1 MANDVQRDAGPT
13 FQAEN
18 EVDLLLGGAHPNPT
32 REGCPPREALIALTR
47 RQVPVGDAVGEHVSQ
62 CSPCYREM
70 RAIQQAEGIRPAEE
84 RRASRFWWPA
94 AAAAVLVLAAG
105 LVAWLVYGNRQPAP
119 APAPE
124 QIVADAEPVEVTF
137 DLRNYG
143 VTRSDTPGEDL
154 PPLVL
159 PRAKV
164 KLTLL
169 LPVGSEAGEYEV
181 RVVGGDGRVLAS
193 AGGRGETLGIVTRL
207 AVSFEL
213 QLVSPGV
220 HRLWVRRSGE
230 GWYGV
235 DVVIR
240 EVAAATGTGRP
251 G

>member
-32 REGCPPREALIALTR
+32 REGCPPREALVSLAR
-47 RQVPVGDAVGEHVSQ
+47 RQVPVGDPVGEHVSQ

-70 RAIQQAEGIRPAEE
+70 RAVQQAEGIRPAHE
-84 RRASRFWWPA
+84 RRASRSWWPA

-105 LVAWLVYGNRQPAP
+105 LVAWLVYGDRQPSP

-124 QIVADAEPVEVTF
+124 QIVADAEPVEVTL
-137 DLRNYG
+137 DLRKYS
-143 VTRSDTPGEDL
+143 VTRSDTPSEEL

-169 LPVGSEAGEYEV
+169 LPVGSEPGEYEV
-181 RVVGGDGRVLAS
+181 RVLGASGRPDAS
-193 AGGRGETLGIVTRL
+193 ANGTATIQEFVTSMQVPLDARL
-207 AVSFEL
+207 LPAGSYRLEL
-213 QLVSPGV
+213 K
-220 HRLWVRRSGE
+220 RSGE
-230 GWYGV
+230 GAQV
-235 DVVIR
+235 FRLDVR
-240 EVAAATGTGRP
+240 
-251 G
+251 